1 MGFYVIIITSSKA
14 HDMVSSFCE
23 SVRVMKVDDVDN
35 ETDFVPDAHSRGLD
49 TFTMLFL
56 LSSRII
62 GCTPH

>member
-1 MGFYVIIITSSKA
+1 MGFYVIIITSKA
-14 HDMVSSFCE
+14 PDIVSSFCE
-23 SVRVMKVDDVDN
+23 SLAVMKVDDVDN

-49 TFTMLFL
+49 AFTMLFL